1 MASHKRTLMFEI
13 KLNDRITEF
22 LRKFKNS
29 AKSNEGIDED
39 IDLFLKR
46 HAIPM
51 QSLLF
56 YVKEYRKDSDLP
68 CSIKELLKP
77 LEFEFKPKAVRGS
90 HYSEDFKKNLEFLKY
105 QEQELEYQSMVKRSK
120 SVFSLQEEDELTPS
134 QINKQIKE
142 QVTTVF
148 NVLVSF
154 ISVVVA
160 IWYWTG
166 SSTNFP
172 IHVRLLLCL
181 FFGILVL
188 VADVVVYNSYLK
200 KLEEAKVKEKTK
212 VEKKKVLSKITL

>member
-1 MASHKRTLMFEI
+1 MFEI

-90 HYSEDFKKNLEFLKY
+90 HYSEDFKKSLEFLKY

-120 SVFSLQEEDELTPS
+120 SVFSLQEDDELTPS

-148 NVLVSF
+148 NVLVSV

-172 IHVRLLLCL
+172 VHVRLLLCL

>member
-120 SVFSLQEEDELTPS
+120 SVFSLQEDDELTPS

-148 NVLVSF
+148 NVLVSV

-200 KLEEAKVKEKTK
+200 KLEEAKLKEKTK

>member
-1 MASHKRTLMFEI
+1 MFEI

-56 YVKEYRKDSDLP
+56 YVKEYRKDSDLQ

-90 HYSEDFKKNLEFLKY
+90 HYSEDFKKKLEFLKY

-120 SVFSLQEEDELTPS
+120 SVFSLQEDDELTPS

-148 NVLVSF
+148 NVLVSV

-172 IHVRLLLCL
+172 VHVRLLLCL

>member
-1 MASHKRTLMFEI
+1 MFEI

-56 YVKEYRKDSDLP
+56 YVKEYRKDSDLQ

-90 HYSEDFKKNLEFLKY
+90 HYSEDFKKKLEFLKY

-120 SVFSLQEEDELTPS
+120 SVFSLQEDDELTPS

-148 NVLVSF
+148 NVLVSV

>member
-1 MASHKRTLMFEI
+1 MFEI
-13 KLNDRITEF
+13 KQNDRITEF

-148 NVLVSF
+148 NVLVSV

>member
-1 MASHKRTLMFEI
+1 MFEI

-90 HYSEDFKKNLEFLKY
+90 HYSEDFKKKLEFLKY

-120 SVFSLQEEDELTPS
+120 SVFSLQEDDELTPS

-148 NVLVSF
+148 NVLVSV

-172 IHVRLLLCL
+172 VHVRLLLCL

-212 VEKKKVLSKITL
+212 LEKKKVLSKITL

>member
-120 SVFSLQEEDELTPS
+120 SVFSLQEDDELTPS

-148 NVLVSF
+148 NVLVSV

-172 IHVRLLLCL
+172 VHVRLLLCL

>member
-56 YVKEYRKDSDLP
+56 YVKEYRKDSDLQ

-148 NVLVSF
+148 NVLVSV

-212 VEKKKVLSKITL
+212 VEKKKVC

>member
-1 MASHKRTLMFEI
+1 MFEI

-90 HYSEDFKKNLEFLKY
+90 HYSEDFKKTLEFLKY

-148 NVLVSF
+148 NVLVSV

>member
-1 MASHKRTLMFEI
+1 MFEI

-120 SVFSLQEEDELTPS
+120 SVFSLQEDDELTPS
-134 QINKQIKE
+134 QINKLIKE

-148 NVLVSF
+148 NVLVSV

-172 IHVRLLLCL
+172 VHVRLLLCL

>member
-1 MASHKRTLMFEI
+1 MFEI

-56 YVKEYRKDSDLP
+56 YVKEYRKDSDLQ

-120 SVFSLQEEDELTPS
+120 SVFSLQEDDELTPS

-148 NVLVSF
+148 NVLVSV

-172 IHVRLLLCL
+172 VHVRLLLCL

>member
-1 MASHKRTLMFEI
+1 MFEI

>member
-46 HAIPM
+46 HAITM

-148 NVLVSF
+148 NVLVSV

>member
-148 NVLVSF
+148 NVLVSV

-172 IHVRLLLCL
+172 VHVRLLLCL

>member
-1 MASHKRTLMFEI
+1 MFEI

-39 IDLFLKR
+39 IGLFLKR

-120 SVFSLQEEDELTPS
+120 SIFSLQEEDELTPS

-148 NVLVSF
+148 NVLVSV

-172 IHVRLLLCL
+172 VHVRLLLCL

>member
-56 YVKEYRKDSDLP
+56 YVKEYRKDSDLQ

-90 HYSEDFKKNLEFLKY
+90 HYSEDFKKKLEFLKY

-120 SVFSLQEEDELTPS
+120 SVFSLQEDDELTPS

-148 NVLVSF
+148 NVLVSV

-160 IWYWTG
+160 IWYWPG

-172 IHVRLLLCL
+172 VHVRLLLCL

>member
-1 MASHKRTLMFEI
+1 MFEI

-56 YVKEYRKDSDLP
+56 YVKEYRKDSDLQ

-120 SVFSLQEEDELTPS
+120 SVFSLQEDDELTPS

-148 NVLVSF
+148 NVLVSV

>member
-1 MASHKRTLMFEI
+1 MFEI

-68 CSIKELLKP
+68 FSIKELLKP

-120 SVFSLQEEDELTPS
+120 SVFSLQEEDEFTPS

-148 NVLVSF
+148 NVLVSV

-172 IHVRLLLCL
+172 VHVRLLLCL

>member
-1 MASHKRTLMFEI
+1 MFEI

-90 HYSEDFKKNLEFLKY
+90 HYSEDFKKKLEFLKY

-120 SVFSLQEEDELTPS
+120 SVFSLQEDDELTPS

-148 NVLVSF
+148 NVLVSV

-172 IHVRLLLCL
+172 VHVRLLLCL

>member
-1 MASHKRTLMFEI
+1 MFEI

-56 YVKEYRKDSDLP
+56 YVKEYRKGSDLP

-148 NVLVSF
+148 NVLVSV

>member
-105 QEQELEYQSMVKRSK
+105 QEQELEYQSMVKRRK

-134 QINKQIKE
+134 QINKHIKE

-148 NVLVSF
+148 NVLVSV

-172 IHVRLLLCL
+172 VHVRLLLCL

>member
-1 MASHKRTLMFEI
+1 MFEI

-148 NVLVSF
+148 NVLVSV
-154 ISVVVA
+154 ISVIVA

>member
-1 MASHKRTLMFEI
+1 MFEI
-13 KLNDRITEF
+13 KLNDRITGF

-29 AKSNEGIDED
+29 AKSNEGIDGD

-148 NVLVSF
+148 NVLVSV

-172 IHVRLLLCL
+172 VHVRLLLCL

>member
-56 YVKEYRKDSDLP
+56 YVKEYRKDSDLQ

-90 HYSEDFKKNLEFLKY
+90 HYSEDFKKKLEFLKY

-120 SVFSLQEEDELTPS
+120 SVFSLQEDDELTPS

-148 NVLVSF
+148 NVLVSV

-172 IHVRLLLCL
+172 VHVRLLLCL

>member
-1 MASHKRTLMFEI
+1 MFEI

-148 NVLVSF
+148 NVLVSV
-154 ISVVVA
+154 ISVVVV

>member
-1 MASHKRTLMFEI
+1 MASHKRTLMFKI

-56 YVKEYRKDSDLP
+56 YVKEYRKDSDLQ

-77 LEFEFKPKAVRGS
+77 LEFEFKPKAVRGL
-90 HYSEDFKKNLEFLKY
+90 HYSEDFKKKLEFLKY

-120 SVFSLQEEDELTPS
+120 SVFSLQEDDELTPS

-148 NVLVSF
+148 NVLVSV

-172 IHVRLLLCL
+172 VHVRLLLCL

>member
-77 LEFEFKPKAVRGS
+77 LEFEFKPKAVRGL
-90 HYSEDFKKNLEFLKY
+90 HYSEDFKKKLEFLKY

-120 SVFSLQEEDELTPS
+120 SVFSLQEDDELTPS

-148 NVLVSF
+148 NVLVSV

-172 IHVRLLLCL
+172 VHVRLLLCL

-188 VADVVVYNSYLK
+188 AADVVVYNSYLK

>member
-90 HYSEDFKKNLEFLKY
+90 HYSEDFKKKLEFLKY

-148 NVLVSF
+148 NVLVSV

-172 IHVRLLLCL
+172 VHVRLLLCL

>member
-56 YVKEYRKDSDLP
+56 YVKEYRKDSDLQ

-90 HYSEDFKKNLEFLKY
+90 HYSEDFKKKLEFLKY

-120 SVFSLQEEDELTPS
+120 SVFSLQEDDELTPS

-148 NVLVSF
+148 NVLVSV

-166 SSTNFP
+166 SSTNFTV
-172 IHVRLLLCL
+172 HVRLLFCL

>member
-1 MASHKRTLMFEI
+1 MFEI

-22 LRKFKNS
+22 LQKFKDS
-29 AKSNEGIDED
+29 ARSNERMDED
-39 IDLFLKR
+39 VDLFLQR
-46 HAIPM
+46 HAIPI

-68 CSIKELLKP
+68 CSIRELLKP
-77 LEFEFKPKAVRGS
+77 WEFEFKPKTIRGS

-105 QEQELEYQSMVKRSK
+105 QQQELEYQNMVKRSK
-120 SVFSLQEEDELTPS
+120 SVLSLQEEDELTPS

-148 NVLVSF
+148 NVLVSVV
-154 ISVVVA
+154 SVVVA

-172 IHVRLLLCL
+172 VHVRLLLCL

>member
-120 SVFSLQEEDELTPS
+120 SVFSLQEDDELTPS

-148 NVLVSF
+148 NVLVSV

-172 IHVRLLLCL
+172 VHVRLLLCL

-188 VADVVVYNSYLK
+188 AADVVVYNSYLK

>member
-1 MASHKRTLMFEI
+1 M
-13 KLNDRITEF
+13 
-22 LRKFKNS
+22 
-29 AKSNEGIDED
+29 
-39 IDLFLKR
+39 
-46 HAIPM
+46 
-51 QSLLF
+51 
-56 YVKEYRKDSDLP
+56 KEYRKDSDLP

-148 NVLVSF
+148 NVLVSV

>member
-1 MASHKRTLMFEI
+1 MFEI

-46 HAIPM
+46 HAITM

-148 NVLVSF
+148 NVLVSV

>member
-148 NVLVSF
+148 NVLVSV

>member
-13 KLNDRITEF
+13 KLNDRITGF

-148 NVLVSF
+148 NVLVSV

>member
-1 MASHKRTLMFEI
+1 MFEI

-56 YVKEYRKDSDLP
+56 YVKEYRKDSDLQ

-77 LEFEFKPKAVRGS
+77 LEFEFKPKAVRGL
-90 HYSEDFKKNLEFLKY
+90 HYSEDFKKQLEFLKY

-120 SVFSLQEEDELTPS
+120 SVFSLQEDDELTPS

-148 NVLVSF
+148 NVLVSV

-172 IHVRLLLCL
+172 VHVRLLLCL

>member
-1 MASHKRTLMFEI
+1 MFEI

-120 SVFSLQEEDELTPS
+120 SVFSLQEDDELTPS

-148 NVLVSF
+148 NVLVSV

>member
-56 YVKEYRKDSDLP
+56 YVKEYRKDSDLQ

-148 NVLVSF
+148 NVLVSV

>member
-56 YVKEYRKDSDLP
+56 YVKEYRKDSDLQ

-90 HYSEDFKKNLEFLKY
+90 HYSEDFKKKLEFLKY

-120 SVFSLQEEDELTPS
+120 SVFSLQEDDELTPS

-148 NVLVSF
+148 NVLVSV